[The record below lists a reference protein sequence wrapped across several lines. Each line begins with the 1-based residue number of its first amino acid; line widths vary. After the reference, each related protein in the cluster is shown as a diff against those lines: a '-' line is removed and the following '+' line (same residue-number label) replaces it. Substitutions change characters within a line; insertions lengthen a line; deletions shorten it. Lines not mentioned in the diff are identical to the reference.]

1 MRIDNVTL
9 PDICNYYIKND
20 KLDYISDSLKG
31 SKCSIKDSTVLV
43 IIDQDKVLLQLLQ
56 TIKSKS
62 EKITIGNKLVYMYE
76 LDLSVSDGHLFE
88 LKIGKECYKAT
99 IYSINNDTKGKMRI
113 LFKI

>member
-9 PDICNYYIKND
+9 PDICDYYIKND
-20 KLDYISDSLKG
+20 KLDYIKECLKG
-31 SKCSIKDSTVLV
+31 SKCNIKDSTVLV
-43 IIDQDKVLLQLLQ
+43 TRDQDKVLLQLLH

-62 EKITIGNKLVYMYE
+62 EKIAIGDKSVYVYE

-99 IYSINNDTKGKMRI
+99 IYSINNDIKGKMRI